1 MRSYKFGP
9 GLDDA
14 CERRA
19 APVRSAISTAVRVA
33 CNFWKCT
40 RGVRKEGPGAERR
53 EAACHPL
60 PVCLE
65 PFGARGLDGDGED
78 AEEQRTE
85 RKRGREAAKGE
96 HCVLASG

>member
-1 MRSYKFGP
+1 MRSYEFGP

-19 APVRSAISTAVRVA
+19 ASVRSAISTVRVA

-40 RGVRKEGPGAERR
+40 RGVRIEGLRAERR

-65 PFGARGLDGDGED
+65 PFDARGLDGDGED

-85 RKRGREAAKGE
+85 RKRGREAAKDE